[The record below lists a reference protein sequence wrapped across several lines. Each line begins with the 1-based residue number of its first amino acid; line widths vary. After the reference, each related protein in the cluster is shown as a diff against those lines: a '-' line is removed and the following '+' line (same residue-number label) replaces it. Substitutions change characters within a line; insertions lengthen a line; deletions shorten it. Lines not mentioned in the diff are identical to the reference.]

1 MLNHKFKPII
11 LRLKDYDYKGWFRKA
26 ELDNTR
32 LEDDEKD
39 KFVNLLPIPQLK
51 SDEKEVK
58 EGTRI
63 KILTPSQILTRLPV
77 LLVQQKLWIIHVN

>member
-39 KFVNLLPIPQLK
+39 KFANLLPIPQLK

-77 LLVQQKLWIIHVN
+77 LLVQ